1 MVRRPRVLGCAVGHG
16 HGTTPI
22 APARPKADVTAR
34 YFTAVSEISAAP
46 PATFRPVLPS
56 TLTGCRLIEEDVDMP
71 SYAAVE
77 PTTTNL
83 NIDAVVLAC
92 EQAENSRVLQLQ
104 LYLLDD
110 RRLRPSGA
118 PSAELGDDP
127 RAVISI
133 DRREFPVAMLFAG
146 AHVLCQIGLRGR
158 SLACRTAWS
167 RPCRWAGKWSC
178 GSTCLCPSL
187 AVAHRLMGRRP
198 WIYTQPADA
207 KPMRRCA
214 GRTGEAL
221 RSIRG
226 EGSSPCRVRP
236 MGRQHLSPNCCR
248 GSVQQGDRHHDL
260 QKEHLRI
267 GQRPALSPVPHDR
280 ERRRVPRLTIG

>member
-1 MVRRPRVLGCAVGHG
+1 
-16 HGTTPI
+16 
-22 APARPKADVTAR
+22 
-34 YFTAVSEISAAP
+34 
-46 PATFRPVLPS
+46 
-56 TLTGCRLIEEDVDMP
+56 MP

-110 RRLRPSGA
+110 GRLRPSGA
-118 PSAELGDDP
+118 PSAELRDDP

-146 AHVLCQIGLRGR
+146 AHVLLADRLEGAFPRLSDRLVEAMQVGRQMVLRFDLLVPQSGR
-158 SLACRTAWS
+158 RAPFDGEATVDLHA
-167 RPCRWAGKWSC
+167 AG
-178 GSTCLCPSL
+178 GRE
-187 AVAHRLMGRRP
+187 AVA
-198 WIYTQPADA
+198 A
-207 KPMRRCA
+207 MRRCA

-226 EGSSPCRVRP
+226 EGPSPCRVRP
-236 MGRQHLSPNCCR
+236 KGRQHLSPNCCR
-248 GSVQQGDRHHDL
+248 GSVQQGDRHRDF
-260 QKEHLRI
+260 QVEHLRI
-267 GQRPALSPVPHDR
+267 GQRPALSPVPH
-280 ERRRVPRLTIG
+280 